1 LVRAARRRKLGLRGQ
16 TRAIAIG
23 LMAMQAAACSVPVTI
38 PLGPMAAAGD
48 DDIVTGSIAPAADD
62 VEETGISERIG
73 AKAWA
78 ALKHAVASAAE
89 TGEDGQTFSW
99 KSGDAAVEGT
109 VTAINAF
116 FDENGVVCRDL
127 AITAIAYQR
136 SERFAAEAC
145 RNDDGGWRVRP
156 ADPGR

>member
-1 LVRAARRRKLGLRGQ
+1 
-16 TRAIAIG
+16 
-23 LMAMQAAACSVPVTI
+23 MQAAACSVPVTI
-38 PLGPMAAAGD
+38 PLGPMAVADGD
-48 DDIVTGSIAPAADD
+48 DIITASTSQTADD
-62 VEETGISERIG
+62 IEETGISERIG
-73 AKAWA
+73 IKAWA
-78 ALKHAVASAAE
+78 ALKHAVVSAAE
-89 TGEDGQTFSW
+89 RGEDGQTFSW

-116 FDENGVVCRDL
+116 FDEDGAVCRDL

-145 RNDDGGWRVRP
+145 RSDDGGWRVKP